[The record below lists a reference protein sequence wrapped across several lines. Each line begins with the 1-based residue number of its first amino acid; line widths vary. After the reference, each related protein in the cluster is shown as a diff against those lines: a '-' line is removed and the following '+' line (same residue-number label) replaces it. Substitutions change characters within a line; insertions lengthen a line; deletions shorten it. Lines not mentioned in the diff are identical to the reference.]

1 VSPAVKK
8 RAKRKTTRKPGS
20 NGNGNGNGKN
30 GSARTNVSVNIPRGE
45 TAAESPEWRQF
56 VGRWLEAHECKVEA
70 APRGDWEVELSA
82 ALQKRWRRLRVRL
95 VFDPARSTVPRG
107 GWFIA
112 PGSAGGRRI
121 LDAALAEPI
130 FTRRTALAHVP
141 GAPAD
146 GIASACRV
154 RGFTWGPPRLGP
166 VRYERRVAFHAVITR
181 WGGLPWQ
188 EQWVVLVGA
197 GGEVLE
203 RSQAAQMP
211 DVRRREGLYQMP
223 EELETE
229 LRERWLQAA
238 RDTLEALAEE
248 REREWAVSVGK
259 LRDDELDRLGAFFS
273 ARIEEEEERQRR
285 RAGREEH
292 EMDHGDAMSLK
303 LEWERRAAE
312 VRQRWEM
319 RTEVRLWG
327 IEEWSWPVADLEQEL
342 RSGAMHVKLR
352 SAVDVARGRP
362 ALPPCPGCG
371 RPAEMLVRARGT
383 ACCAHCAPA

>member
-1 VSPAVKK
+1 MAPGAAGSGA
-8 RAKRKTTRKPGS
+8 RAAAK
-20 NGNGNGNGKN
+20 
-30 GSARTNVSVNIPRGE
+30 ARTNGGAAADVPAAPHGE
-45 TAAESPEWRQF
+45 TAAESPEWRRF
-56 VGRWLEAHECKVEA
+56 VGRWLEAHECRVEA
-70 APRGDWEVELSA
+70 APRGDWEVELSP
-82 ALQKRWRRLRVRL
+82 ALQKRWRRQRVRL
-95 VFDPARSTVPRG
+95 VFDPTRATVPRG

-121 LDAALAEPI
+121 LEAALAEPI
-130 FTRRTALAHVP
+130 FTRRTALAQVP
-141 GAPAD
+141 GAPED
-146 GIASACRV
+146 GLAGVCRV
-154 RGFTWGPPRLGP
+154 RGLTWGPPRLGP

-203 RSQAAQMP
+203 RAQAEQMP
-211 DVRRREGLYQMP
+211 EVRRREGLYQMA
-223 EELETE
+223 EELEPE
-229 LRERWLQAA
+229 LRERWLLSA
-238 RDTLEALAEE
+238 RETLEALAEE
-248 REREWAVSVGK
+248 REREWAVSVGR

-285 RAGREEH
+285 RAGREEN
-292 EMDHGDAMSLK
+292 ELDQGDATSLK

-327 IEEWSWPVADLEQEL
+327 IEEWSWPLADLEQEL
-342 RSGAMHVKLR
+342 RSGAMHVKLKVT
-352 SAVDVARGRP
+352 VDVARGRP
-362 ALPPCPGCG
+362 ALPACPGCG

-383 ACCAHCAPA
+383 ACCAACAPS